1 MCRHRAADEGSR
13 PLGVIA
19 RRGKVDD
26 GEMPPKLSAGI
37 LLYRTT
43 APGAVEVLIAHMG
56 GPLWQRKDAGAW
68 SIPKGEYIPEEDALQ
83 AARREFQEELGIPVP
98 ASDFL
103 PLGDVTQA
111 GGKVVSV
118 WAAGGDFDPSAAVS
132 NTFEMEW
139 PKGSGRIR
147 TFPEV
152 DRVAWY
158 GVAEARTRLVQGQ
171 RPFLD
176 RLTEALQGP
185 DGQYP
190 GHTVS

>member
-1 MCRHRAADEGSR
+1 
-13 PLGVIA
+13 
-19 RRGKVDD
+19 
-26 GEMPPKLSAGI
+26 MPPKLSAGI
-37 LLYRTT
+37 LLYRITEQ
-43 APGAVEVLIAHMG
+43 GAVEVLIAHMG
-56 GPLWQRKDAGAW
+56 GPFWQRKDAGAW
-68 SIPKGEYIPEEDALQ
+68 SIPKGEHMAGEGALQ

-98 ASDFL
+98 ASDLL

-118 WAAGGDFDPSAAVS
+118 WAANGDVDPSAAVS

-158 GVAEARTRLVQGQ
+158 GVAEARGRLVRGQ

-176 RLTEALQGP
+176 RLAEALSGCGARP
-185 DGQYP
+185 AAAAECSDRGATAI
-190 GHTVS
+190 GGDDRAGDVARAR

>member
-1 MCRHRAADEGSR
+1 
-13 PLGVIA
+13 
-19 RRGKVDD
+19 
-26 GEMPPKLSAGI
+26 MPPKLSAGI
-37 LLYRTT
+37 LLYRITKQ
-43 APGAVEVLIAHMG
+43 GAVEVLIAHMG
-56 GPLWQRKDAGAW
+56 GPFWQHKDAGAW
-68 SIPKGEYIPEEDALQ
+68 SIPKGEHMAEEDALQ

-103 PLGDVTQA
+103 PLGDVNQA

-118 WAAGGDFDPSAAVS
+118 WAAGGDFDPSTAVS

-158 GVAEARTRLVQGQ
+158 GVAEARARLVRGQ
-171 RPFLD
+171 LPFLD
-176 RLTEALQGP
+176 RLAETLQGEDRQP
-185 DGQYP
+185 TTAP
-190 GHTVS
+190 SRRSFR